1 MPGGRSVRSRKG
13 SGPPSRASFRN
24 PRVPAGVR
32 HLPAIPPVPPS
43 HPLHPMSERRA
54 TLGPAAV
61 LLLALLA
68 GGWFLQRG
76 VAQDQNVYLQSR
88 VFEEV
93 LNHIADR
100 YVDPVD
106 RSELYDFAIDG
117 LLRELGDPNSSLL
130 DASDY
135 EDFRIQT
142 EGDYGGVGL
151 EIVERDGYITVVSP
165 IPGGPGARAG
175 LRAGDR
181 IVEVEGDDIRGW
193 SSQRAVQVLRGRPG
207 AEVEI
212 RVSRPGVD
220 SPIPFTL
227 TRERIE
233 IRSVPFAR
241 LLDDDVGYI
250 PLNLFSETAAREVQA
265 AADSLRSEGAQSFVL
280 DLRGNPGGILDQG
293 IGITDLFLPRD
304 VPVAETRGQR
314 RDQSQALSSRAE
326 DRYAGMPLVVLVDR
340 GSASA
345 SEIVAGALQDHDR
358 ALVVGATTFGKGSV
372 QTLFNLS
379 GGNVLRLTTARWY
392 TPAGRS
398 IERVREPGEPVDD
411 EPLPEDAGPETVAPP
426 TSVSLGLDGQFV
438 FSPDTAGRP
447 RTESLGGRPLFGGG
461 GIVPDLLVQPDTLG
475 LDEQQAV
482 RRLFAEAG
490 VYSTGLFNFAV
501 EFLQRPE
508 HAARIEGNGDPGDAR
523 FELTDDDL
531 EALRLKLEERGF
543 SVDPETWQG
552 AERFTRAQLETQIS
566 QQGWGEHG
574 RFVRVMPRDRPLQ
587 VALEH
592 LRGADSVQALLE
604 SAGVAATGE
613 GGSAEA
619 DAPQQEPE
627 SGDPRGRD

>member
-1 MPGGRSVRSRKG
+1 MTD
-13 SGPPSRASFRN
+13 
-24 PRVPAGVR
+24 
-32 HLPAIPPVPPS
+32 
-43 HPLHPMSERRA
+43 RRA
-54 TLGPAAV
+54 PLGPAAV

-106 RSELYDFAIDG
+106 RRELYDFAIDG

-151 EIVERDGYITVVSP
+151 EIVERDGYVTVVSP
-165 IPGGPGARAG
+165 IPGGPGGRAG

-181 IVEVEGDDIRGW
+181 IVEVEGEDIRGW
-193 SSQRAVQVLRGRPG
+193 ASQRAVQVLRGRPG
-207 AEVEI
+207 SEVDI

-220 SPIPFTL
+220 TPIPFTL

-233 IRSVPFAR
+233 IRSVPFAE
-241 LLDDDVGYI
+241 LLEDDVGYI
-250 PLNLFSETAAREVQA
+250 PLNLFSETSAREVQA
-265 AADSLRSEGAQSFVL
+265 AADSLRSEGARAFIL

-293 IGITDLFLPRD
+293 IGITDLFLPRG
-304 VPVAETRGQR
+304 VQVAETRGQQ
-314 RDQSQALSSRAE
+314 RDQSHELSSRTD
-326 DRYAGMPLVVLVDR
+326 DRYEGMPLVVLVDR

-358 ALVVGATTFGKGSV
+358 ALVVGSTTFGKGSV

-398 IERVREPGEPVDD
+398 IERVREPGEPAEEEVGEGEAALD
-411 EPLPEDAGPETVAPP
+411 PALATPGTVA
-426 TSVSLGLDGQFV
+426 LGVDGQFV
-438 FSPDTAGRP
+438 FPPDTAGRS

-461 GIVPDLLVQPDTLG
+461 GIVPDLLVQPDTLEVE
-475 LDEQQAV
+475 EQRAV
-482 RRLFAEAG
+482 QRLFAEAG
-490 VYSTGLFNFAV
+490 IYSTTLFNFAV

-508 HAARIEGNGDPGDAR
+508 IRDRDEVEPR
-523 FELTDDDL
+523 FELTADDL
-531 EALRLKLEERGF
+531 EGLRSKVAERGF
-543 SVDPETWQG
+543 EVDAQTWSG
-552 AERFTRAQLETQIS
+552 SERFTRRQLETQIAR
-566 QQGWGEHG
+566 QGWGERG
-574 RFVRVMPRDRPLQ
+574 LFLRTLPGDRPLQ
-587 VALEH
+587 AALDH
-592 LRGADSVQALLE
+592 LRGADSIQALLTSVGAE
-604 SAGVAATGE
+604 GAADDGAGPDQGGGEAAS
-613 GGSAEA
+613 GSRT
-619 DAPQQEPE
+619 DPDPDPD
-627 SGDPRGRD
+627 GDR

>member
-1 MPGGRSVRSRKG
+1 
-13 SGPPSRASFRN
+13 
-24 PRVPAGVR
+24 
-32 HLPAIPPVPPS
+32 
-43 HPLHPMSERRA
+43 MSERRA
-54 TLGPAAV
+54 PLGPAAV

-100 YVDPVD
+100 YVEPVD
-106 RSELYDFAIDG
+106 RRELYDFAIDG

-151 EIVERDGYITVVSP
+151 EIVERDGFVTVVSP
-165 IPGGPGARAG
+165 IPGGPGARSG

-181 IVEVEGDDIRGW
+181 IVEVEGEDIRGW
-193 SSQRAVQVLRGRPG
+193 PSQRAVQVLRGRPG
-207 AEVEI
+207 SDVEI
-212 RVSRPGVD
+212 RVSRPGVEA
-220 SPIPFTL
+220 PIPFTL

-241 LLDDDVGYI
+241 LLDDGVGYI
-250 PLNLFSETAAREVQA
+250 PLNLFSETSAREVQA
-265 AADSLRSEGAQSFVL
+265 AADSLRSEGARSFVL
-280 DLRGNPGGILDQG
+280 DLRGNPGGVLDQG
-293 IGITDLFLPRD
+293 IGITDLFLPEG

-314 RDQSQALSSRAE
+314 QDQSQALATRSG
-326 DRYAGMPLVVLVDR
+326 DRFEGMPLVVLVDR

-398 IERVREPGEPVDD
+398 IERAREPGEALEEEPSPEEAALDPVQ
-411 EPLPEDAGPETVAPP
+411 PP
-426 TSVSLGLDGQFV
+426 AAVGLGLDGQFV
-438 FSPDTAGRP
+438 FPPDTTGRP

-461 GIVPDLLVQPDTLG
+461 GIVPDILVQPDTLG
-475 LDEQQAV
+475 VDEQQAV
-482 RRLFAEAG
+482 QHLFREAG
-490 VYSTGLFNFAV
+490 IYSTSLFNFAV

-508 HAARIEGNGDPGDAR
+508 FRDQVEGNGAAGDPDFDIGAD
-523 FELTDDDL
+523 EL
-531 EALRLKLEERGF
+531 EALRQKLAERGF
-543 SVDPETWQG
+543 EVDADVWQR
-552 AERFTRAQLETQIS
+552 AERFTRFQLESQIAR
-566 QQGWGEHG
+566 QGWGEAG
-574 RFVRVMPRDRPLQ
+574 QFVRMLPDDLPLQ
-587 VALEH
+587 AALEH
-592 LRGADSVQALLE
+592 LRGADSVEALL
-604 SAGVAATGE
+604 AAARVAAPDPE
-613 GGSAEA
+613 GQDE
-619 DAPQQEPE
+619 E
-627 SGDPRGRD
+627 PRGDDGSDVPDDGSEG